1 MQETLTNDN
10 LSDHADGVLCQA
22 TPQHVLDVL
31 SQHGFSVQDEND
43 EGERT
48 VWTVT
53 QGGASGDGEE
63 RVQPSGGHEAEAD
76 GDGAP
81 AADEEQGGD
90 EGEGQQQE
98 DEEQEK
104 EE

>member
-1 MQETLTNDN
+1 MQESLTNDN

-48 VWTVT
+48 TWTVT
-53 QGGASGDGEE
+53 QGGAGEE
-63 RVQPSGGHEAEAD
+63 RVHPSGGHEAE
-76 GDGAP
+76 GDGHGAGGGG
-81 AADEEQGGD
+81 DEEQGGD

-98 DEEQEK
+98 DEEPEK